1 MRIPGRTERRV
12 AAAILVTALIPLVA
26 SIVVARTVIARV
38 SATAF
43 QPEFGVHMDRALGVY
58 AELAAAIKQGMRFE
72 AEAIAAADPLRRSAF
87 DGDPERLGAELA
99 RVVAAHPA
107 LVSLRV
113 ERCGGE
119 VVGARERGRPVDPA
133 SEKTLTVRRPIAR
146 APGDPAPG
154 GPASAASASAAP
166 ASAASASA
174 EPAHDDGA
182 CDGEG
187 DARTLVATFAA
198 PSARFDELQEAQAFA
213 QAYRALEREHRKEY
227 LDESYGDAFA
237 ALLGATIVLAVL
249 AGVLVARPVVDR
261 IARLAAATRPVA
273 EGDLSVRVALQGD
286 DEVADLGRAFDR
298 MLEELE
304 GSRARI
310 EFLKR
315 MGEWQKMARHLA
327 HEIKNPLTPI
337 QLAVEECHRRYSGD
351 DPAYQRL
358 LQTTLEVVEEEVGT
372 LRRLVGEFSS
382 FARLPQAELEPS
394 DLAEFLREQGERFA
408 AVEEAGRES
417 ASDEALLGRVD
428 LEFDVPDAPMPA
440 ALDREMLRRALGNIV
455 RNAAQALRDAQRAAP
470 GGAAAERPGVV
481 WGKVRVSA
489 RSEGQSYLIAIDD
502 DGPGIDPAVRD
513 SVFDPYVTTRYDG
526 TGLGLS
532 IVKKIVVDH
541 GGTIDVL
548 ESRLGGARFV
558 IRLPRAGTPAA
569 RAALRA
575 EGEGG
580 PREPAPAAGGPG
592 NPAAFE
598 RDLASGADRGGAAGE
613 AATTKA
619 HRRSGRLS
627 GDA

>member
-12 AAAILVTALIPLVA
+12 VAAILVTALIPLVA

-43 QPEFGVHMDRALGVY
+43 QPEFGVHLDRALGVY
-58 AELAAAIKQGMRFE
+58 AELAAAIKQGMRSE
-72 AEAIAAADPLRRSAF
+72 ADAIVAADPLREAAF
-87 DGDPERLGAELA
+87 AGGAQRLDAELA
-99 RVVAAHPA
+99 RIIAAHPA

-113 ERCGGE
+113 ERCGGDL
-119 VVGARERGRPVDPA
+119 VGARERGRPVDPA
-133 SEKTLTVRRPIAR
+133 HEKTLTVRKAIAR
-146 APGDPAPG
+146 APGHAAEPGDPAPG
-154 GPASAASASAAP
+154 
-166 ASAASASA
+166 
-174 EPAHDDGA
+174 DGG
-182 CDGEG
+182 CDG

-198 PSARFDELQEAQAFA
+198 PSARFDELDAAQAFA
-213 QAYRALEREHRKEY
+213 QAYHALEREHRKEY

-237 ALLGATIVLAVL
+237 ALLGATILLAIL

-273 EGDLSVRVALQGD
+273 EGDLSVRVGLQGD

-337 QLAVEECHRRYSGD
+337 QLAVEECHRRYAGS

-372 LRRLVGEFSS
+372 LRRLVGEFSN
-382 FARLPQAELEPS
+382 FARLPRAELEPS

-408 AVEEAGRES
+408 AVEEAGREH

-428 LEFDVPDAPMPA
+428 LEFDVPDVPMPA

-470 GGAAAERPGVV
+470 GGGARERPGAAV
-481 WGKVRVSA
+481 WGSVRVSA
-489 RSEGQSYLIAIDD
+489 RSEGQSHLIAIDD

-548 ESRLGGARFV
+548 ESPLGGARFV

-569 RAALRA
+569 RAALGA
-575 EGEGG
+575 EAFSDGD
-580 PREPAPAAGGPG
+580 REPASEGAAPTPPAA
-592 NPAAFE
+592 
-598 RDLASGADRGGAAGE
+598 RGGQAPRGAG
-613 AATTKA
+613 
-619 HRRSGRLS
+619 
-627 GDA
+627 

>member
-12 AAAILVTALIPLVA
+12 VAAILVTALIPLVA

-43 QPEFGVHMDRALGVY
+43 QPEFGVHLDRALGVY
-58 AELAAAIKQGMRFE
+58 AELAAAIKQGMRSE

-87 DGDPERLGAELA
+87 AGDAELLGAELA
-99 RVVAAHPA
+99 RIIAAHPA

-119 VVGARERGRPVDPA
+119 LVGARERGRPVDPA
-133 SEKTLTVRRPIAR
+133 REKTLTVRKAIER
-146 APGDPAPG
+146 APGSAAGPAPRE
-154 GPASAASASAAP
+154 GPAP
-166 ASAASASA
+166 PA
-174 EPAHDDGA
+174 EPTHDDGD
-182 CDGEG
+182 CEG
-187 DARTLVATFAA
+187 DARALVATFAA
-198 PSARFDELQEAQAFA
+198 PSARFDELESAQAFA

-337 QLAVEECHRRYSGD
+337 QLAVEECHRRYAGS

-372 LRRLVGEFSS
+372 LRRLVGEFSN
-382 FARLPQAELEPS
+382 FARLPQAELEPA

-408 AVEEAGRES
+408 AVEEAGREH

-428 LEFDVPDAPMPA
+428 LEFDVPAAPMPA

-470 GGAAAERPGVV
+470 GGSAAARPGAL
-481 WGKVRVSA
+481 WGRVRVSA
-489 RSEGQSYLIAIDD
+489 RSEGQSHLIAIDD

-548 ESRLGGARFV
+548 DSPLGGARFV

-569 RAALRA
+569 RAAQRA

-580 PREPAPAAGGPG
+580 PRSTSPRGAGGPG
-592 NPAAFE
+592 GPAALGREAFS
-598 RDLASGADRGGAAGE
+598 DGDRE
-613 AATTKA
+613 
-619 HRRSGRLS
+619 
-627 GDA
+627 DAR

>member
-12 AAAILVTALIPLVA
+12 VAAILVTALIPLVA

-43 QPEFGVHMDRALGVY
+43 QPEFGVHLDRALGVY
-58 AELAAAIKQGMRFE
+58 AELAAAIKQGMRSE

-87 DGDPERLGAELA
+87 AGDAELLGAELT
-99 RVVAAHPA
+99 RVIAAHPA

-119 VVGARERGRPVDPA
+119 LVGARERGRPVDPA
-133 SEKTLTVRRPIAR
+133 REKTLTVRKAIER
-146 APGDPAPG
+146 APG
-154 GPASAASASAAP
+154 ST
-166 ASAASASA
+166 A
-174 EPAHDDGA
+174 EPAPPAEPAAEPDD
-182 CDGEG
+182 CEG
-187 DARTLVATFAA
+187 DARALVATFAA
-198 PSARFDELQEAQAFA
+198 PSARFDELESAQAFA

-227 LDESYGDAFA
+227 VDESYGDAFA

-261 IARLAAATRPVA
+261 VARLAAAMRPVA
-273 EGDLSVRVALQGD
+273 EGDLSVRVALKGD

-337 QLAVEECHRRYSGD
+337 QLAVEECHRRYAGS

-358 LQTTLEVVEEEVGT
+358 LQTTLEVVEEEIGT
-372 LRRLVGEFSS
+372 LRRLVGEFSN
-382 FARLPQAELEPS
+382 FARLPQAELEPA

-408 AVEEAGRES
+408 AVEEAGREH

-428 LEFDVPDAPMPA
+428 LEFDVPAGPMPA

-470 GGAAAERPGVV
+470 GGGAAARPGAL
-481 WGKVRVSA
+481 WGRVRVSA
-489 RSEGQSYLIAIDD
+489 RSEGQSHLIAIDD

-548 ESRLGGARFV
+548 ESPLGGARFV
-558 IRLPRAGTPAA
+558 VRLPRAGTPAA
-569 RAALRA
+569 RAAQRA
-575 EGEGG
+575 EGEGEG
-580 PREPAPAAGGPG
+580 GARSTSPRAAGGPG
-592 NPAAFE
+592 GPAALGREAFSE
-598 RDLASGADRGGAAGE
+598 GDRE
-613 AATTKA
+613 
-619 HRRSGRLS
+619 
-627 GDA
+627 DAR

>member
-12 AAAILVTALIPLVA
+12 VAAILVTALIPLVA

-43 QPEFGVHMDRALGVY
+43 QPEFGVHLDRALGVY
-58 AELAAAIKQGMRFE
+58 AELAAAIKQGMRSE

-87 DGDPERLGAELA
+87 AGDAELLGAQLA
-99 RVVAAHPA
+99 HIIAAHPA

-119 VVGARERGRPVDPA
+119 LVGARERGRPVDPA
-133 SEKTLTVRRPIAR
+133 REKTLTVRKAIER
-146 APGDPAPG
+146 APGSASGPAPSE
-154 GPASAASASAAP
+154 GPAP
-166 ASAASASA
+166 PA
-174 EPAHDDGA
+174 EPTRDDGD
-182 CDGEG
+182 CEG

-198 PSARFDELQEAQAFA
+198 PSARFDELESAQAFA

-273 EGDLSVRVALQGD
+273 EGDLSVRVALKGD

-337 QLAVEECHRRYSGD
+337 QLAVEECHRRYAGS

-358 LQTTLEVVEEEVGT
+358 LQTTLEVVEEEIGT
-372 LRRLVGEFSS
+372 LRRLVGEFSN
-382 FARLPQAELEPS
+382 FARLPQAELEPA

-408 AVEEAGRES
+408 AVEEAGREH

-428 LEFDVPDAPMPA
+428 LEFDVPAAPMPA

-470 GGAAAERPGVV
+470 GAAARPGAL
-481 WGKVRVSA
+481 WGRVRVSA
-489 RSEGQSYLIAIDD
+489 RSEGQSHLIAIDD

-548 ESRLGGARFV
+548 DSPLGGARFV

-569 RAALRA
+569 RAAQRA

-580 PREPAPAAGGPG
+580 PRSTSPRAAGGPG
-592 NPAAFE
+592 APAALG
-598 RDLASGADRGGAAGE
+598 RE
-613 AATTKA
+613 AF
-619 HRRSGRLS
+619 SD
-627 GDA
+627 GDHEDAR

>member
-12 AAAILVTALIPLVA
+12 VAAILVTALIPLVA

-43 QPEFGVHMDRALGVY
+43 QPEFGVHLDRALGVY
-58 AELAAAIKQGMRFE
+58 AELAAAIKQGMRSE

-87 DGDPERLGAELA
+87 AGDAELLGGVLA
-99 RVVAAHPA
+99 HLIVAHPA

-119 VVGARERGRPVDPA
+119 LVGARERGRPVDPA
-133 SEKTLTVRRPIAR
+133 REKTLTVRKAIER
-146 APGDPAPG
+146 APG
-154 GPASAASASAAP
+154 ST
-166 ASAASASA
+166 A
-174 EPAHDDGA
+174 EPAPPAEPAAEAGD
-182 CDGEG
+182 CEG
-187 DARTLVATFAA
+187 DARALVATFAA
-198 PSARFDELQEAQAFA
+198 PSARFDELESAQAFA

-227 LDESYGDAFA
+227 VDESYGDAFA

-261 IARLAAATRPVA
+261 VARLAAAMRPVA
-273 EGDLSVRVALQGD
+273 EGDLSVRVALKGD

-337 QLAVEECHRRYSGD
+337 QLAVEECHRRYAGS

-358 LQTTLEVVEEEVGT
+358 LQTTLEVVEEEIGT
-372 LRRLVGEFSS
+372 LRRLVGEFSN
-382 FARLPQAELEPS
+382 FARLPQAELEPA

-408 AVEEAGRES
+408 AVEEAGREH
-417 ASDEALLGRVD
+417 ASDEALLGGVD
-428 LEFDVPDAPMPA
+428 LEFDVPAGPMPA

-470 GGAAAERPGVV
+470 GGGAAARPGAL
-481 WGKVRVSA
+481 WGRVRVSA
-489 RSEGQSYLIAIDD
+489 RSEGQSHLIAIDD

-548 ESRLGGARFV
+548 ESPLGGARFV
-558 IRLPRAGTPAA
+558 VRLPRAGTPAA
-569 RAALRA
+569 RAAQRA

-580 PREPAPAAGGPG
+580 ARSTSPRAAGGPG
-592 NPAAFE
+592 GPAALGREAFSE
-598 RDLASGADRGGAAGE
+598 GDRE
-613 AATTKA
+613 
-619 HRRSGRLS
+619 
-627 GDA
+627 DAR

>member
-12 AAAILVTALIPLVA
+12 VAAILVTALIPLVA

-43 QPEFGVHMDRALGVY
+43 QPEFGVHLDRALGVY
-58 AELAAAIKQGMRFE
+58 AELAAAIKQGMRSE
-72 AEAIAAADPLRRSAF
+72 ADAIAAADPLRQSAF
-87 DGDPERLGAELA
+87 AGDARRLEAELA
-99 RVVAAHPA
+99 RTIAAHPA

-113 ERCGGE
+113 ERCGGDL
-119 VVGARERGRPVDPA
+119 VGARERGRPVDPA
-133 SEKTLTVRRPIAR
+133 HEKTLTVRKVIAR
-146 APGDPAPG
+146 VSGHPAEPGDPAPD
-154 GPASAASASAAP
+154 
-166 ASAASASA
+166 
-174 EPAHDDGA
+174 DDGCA
-182 CDGEG
+182 G

-198 PSARFDELQEAQAFA
+198 PSARFDELDAAQAFA
-213 QAYRALEREHRKEY
+213 QAYHALEREHRKEY

-237 ALLGATIVLAVL
+237 ALLGATILLAIL

-273 EGDLSVRVALQGD
+273 EGDLSVRVGLQGN

-337 QLAVEECHRRYSGD
+337 QLAVEECHRRYSGS

-372 LRRLVGEFSS
+372 LRRLVGEFSN
-382 FARLPQAELEPS
+382 FARLPRAELEPS

-408 AVEEAGRES
+408 AVEEAGREH

-428 LEFDVPDAPMPA
+428 LEFDVPDVPMPS

-455 RNAAQALRDAQRAAP
+455 RNAAQALRDAQRAAHG
-470 GGAAAERPGVV
+470 GGARERTGAAV
-481 WGKVRVSA
+481 WGRVRVSA
-489 RSEGQSYLIAIDD
+489 RSEGQSHLIAIDD

-548 ESRLGGARFV
+548 ESPLGGARFV

-569 RAALRA
+569 RAALGAAAIADADREPSSDA
-575 EGEGG
+575 AG
-580 PREPAPAAGGPG
+580 PRPAAGGG
-592 NPAAFE
+592 PAA
-598 RDLASGADRGGAAGE
+598 RGAG
-613 AATTKA
+613 
-619 HRRSGRLS
+619 
-627 GDA
+627 

>member
-12 AAAILVTALIPLVA
+12 VAAILVTALIPLVA

-43 QPEFGVHMDRALGVY
+43 QPEFGVHLDRALGVY

-72 AEAIAAADPLRRSAF
+72 AEAIAAADPLRQSAF
-87 DGDPERLGAELA
+87 AGDPLRLDAELA

-119 VVGARERGRPVDPA
+119 VAGARERGRPVDPTR
-133 SEKTLTVRRPIAR
+133 EKTLTVRKPIER
-146 APGDPAPG
+146 APGAPV
-154 GPASAASASAAP
+154 AP
-166 ASAASASA
+166 A
-174 EPAHDDGA
+174 EPAPDDGA
-182 CDGEG
+182 CDGDV
-187 DARTLVATFAA
+187 DARTLVATFAT

-213 QAYRALEREHRKEY
+213 QAYRAIEREHRKEY

-273 EGDLSVRVALQGD
+273 EGDLSVRVALQGN

-337 QLAVEECHRRYSGD
+337 QLAVEECHRRYSGS

-408 AVEEAGRES
+408 AVEEAGREH

-470 GGAAAERPGVV
+470 GGAAAERAGAGL
-481 WGKVRVSA
+481 WGRVRVSA
-489 RSEGQSYLIAIDD
+489 RSEGQSYLIAVDD

-548 ESRLGGARFV
+548 ESPLGGARFV

-569 RAALRA
+569 RAALTA
-575 EGEGG
+575 EGEGA
-580 PREPAPAAGGPG
+580 PREPPPAAGAPES
-592 NPAAFE
+592 PASRGREPLSVAG
-598 RDLASGADRGGAAGE
+598 RADREAGAGE
-613 AATTKA
+613 APTAKA
-619 HRRSGRLS
+619 HLRSGRWS

>member
-1 MRIPGRTERRV
+1 MRILGRTERRV
-12 AAAILVTALIPLVA
+12 VAAILVTALIPLVA

-43 QPEFGVHMDRALGVY
+43 QPEFGVHLDRALGVY
-58 AELAAAIKQGMRFE
+58 AELAAAIKQGMRSE
-72 AEAIAAADPLRRSAF
+72 AEAIARGDALRQGAF
-87 DGDPERLGAELA
+87 AGDAERLRGELA
-99 RVVAAHPA
+99 RVIAAQPA

-119 VVGARERGRPVDPA
+119 LVGAGERGRPVDPA
-133 SEKTLTVRRPIAR
+133 REKTLTVRRPLDR
-146 APGDPAPG
+146 PPGDP
-154 GPASAASASAAP
+154 GPPREAATAAP
-166 ASAASASA
+166 A
-174 EPAHDDGA
+174 PADGA
-182 CDGEG
+182 CDG
-187 DARTLVATFAA
+187 DALILVATFAT
-198 PSARFDELQEAQAFA
+198 PSARFDELESAQAFA
-213 QAYRALEREHRKEY
+213 QAYHALEREHRKEY

-237 ALLGATIVLAVL
+237 ALLGATIVLAAL
-249 AGVLVARPVVDR
+249 AGVLVVRPVVDR
-261 IARLAAATRPVA
+261 LARLAAATRPVA
-273 EGDLSVRVALQGD
+273 EGDLSVRVALEGD

-310 EFLKR
+310 EFLRR

-337 QLAVEECHRRYSGD
+337 QLAVEECHRRYAGS

-358 LQTTLEVVEEEVGT
+358 LQTTLEVVEEEVAT

-382 FARLPQAELEPS
+382 FARLPQAELEPV
-394 DLAEFLREQGERFA
+394 DLAEFLREQGEHFA
-408 AVEEAGRES
+408 AVEEAGREL
-417 ASDEALLGRVD
+417 AADEALLGRVD
-428 LEFDVPDAPMPA
+428 LAFDVPDASMPA

-455 RNAAQALRDAQRAAP
+455 RNAAQALRDARRAAP
-470 GGAAAERPGVV
+470 DGGAAERPGAAP
-481 WGKVRVSA
+481 WGKIRVSA
-489 RSEGQSYLIAIDD
+489 RVDGQGYLIAVDD

-548 ESRLGGARFV
+548 ESPLGGARFV

-569 RAALRA
+569 RAALRDD
-575 EGEGG
+575 GDGG
-580 PREPAPAAGGPG
+580 PRGPAPA
-592 NPAAFE
+592 E
-598 RDLASGADRGGAAGE
+598 RERAAGSE
-613 AATTKA
+613 RAAA
-619 HRRSGRLS
+619 AEG
-627 GDA
+627 APPA

>member
-12 AAAILVTALIPLVA
+12 VAAILVTALIPLVA

-43 QPEFGVHMDRALGVY
+43 QPEFGVHLDRALGVY

-72 AEAIAAADPLRRSAF
+72 AEAIAAADPLRQSAF
-87 DGDPERLGAELA
+87 AGDEPRLGAELA
-99 RVVAAHPA
+99 RLVAAHPA

-119 VVGARERGRPVDPA
+119 LVGARERGRPVDPA
-133 SEKTLTVRRPIAR
+133 REKTLTVRRPIER
-146 APGDPAPG
+146 AAGSPG
-154 GPASAASASAAP
+154 
-166 ASAASASA
+166 
-174 EPAHDDGA
+174 EPALEDAA
-182 CDGEG
+182 CDG

-213 QAYRALEREHRKEY
+213 QAYRAIEREHRKEY

-273 EGDLSVRVALQGD
+273 EGDLSVRVALQGN

-337 QLAVEECHRRYSGD
+337 QLAVEECHRRYAGS

-408 AVEEAGRES
+408 AVEEAGREH
-417 ASDEALLGRVD
+417 ASDEALFGRVD

-440 ALDREMLRRALGNIV
+440 ALDREMLRRALGNVV

-470 GGAAAERPGVV
+470 GGRAAERPGAAV

-489 RSEGQSYLIAIDD
+489 RSEGQSYLIAVDD

-548 ESRLGGARFV
+548 ESPLGGARFV

-569 RAALRA
+569 RAALTAER
-575 EGEGG
+575 EGE
-580 PREPAPAAGGPG
+580 PR
-592 NPAAFE
+592 
-598 RDLASGADRGGAAGE
+598 ASGEPGSPATRGRELFSEGDREATPEGAGLPAKGSGSE
-613 AATTKA
+613 SAPPD
-619 HRRSGRLS
+619 RRWS

>member
-12 AAAILVTALIPLVA
+12 VAAILVTALIPLVA

-43 QPEFGVHMDRALGVY
+43 QPEFGVHLDRALGVY
-58 AELAAAIKQGMRFE
+58 AELAAALKQGMRFE
-72 AEAIAAADPLRRSAF
+72 AEAIAAADPLRQSAF
-87 DGDPERLGAELA
+87 AGDEPRLGAELA
-99 RVVAAHPA
+99 RLVAAHPA

-119 VVGARERGRPVDPA
+119 LVGARERGRPVDPA
-133 SEKTLTVRRPIAR
+133 HEKTLTVRKPIER
-146 APGDPAPG
+146 AAGSPG
-154 GPASAASASAAP
+154 
-166 ASAASASA
+166 
-174 EPAHDDGA
+174 EPALEDAA
-182 CDGEG
+182 CDG

-213 QAYRALEREHRKEY
+213 QAYRAIEREHRKEY

-273 EGDLSVRVALQGD
+273 EGDLSVRVALQGN

-304 GSRARI
+304 ASRARI

-337 QLAVEECHRRYSGD
+337 QLAVEECHRRYAGS

-408 AVEEAGRES
+408 AVEEAGREH
-417 ASDEALLGRVD
+417 ASDEVLLGRVD

-470 GGAAAERPGVV
+470 GGGAAERPRVAA

-489 RSEGQSYLIAIDD
+489 RSEGQSYLIAVDD

-548 ESRLGGARFV
+548 ESPLGGARFV

-575 EGEGG
+575 ERE
-580 PREPAPAAGGPG
+580 REP
-592 NPAAFE
+592 
-598 RDLASGADRGGAAGE
+598 RASGEPGSPATRGRELFSEGDREATPEGAGLPARGSGSE
-613 AATTKA
+613 SAPPD
-619 HRRSGRLS
+619 RRWS

>member
-12 AAAILVTALIPLVA
+12 VAAILVTALIPLVA

-43 QPEFGVHMDRALGVY
+43 QPEFGVHLDRALGLY
-58 AELAAAIKQGMRFE
+58 AELAAAIKQGMRSE
-72 AEAIAAADPLRRSAF
+72 AEVIAAADPLRRSAF
-87 DGDPERLGAELA
+87 AGDAELLSDELA
-99 RVVAAHPA
+99 RIVAAHA
-107 LVSLRV
+107 TLVSLRV
-113 ERCGGE
+113 ERCDGE
-119 VVGARERGRPVDPA
+119 LVSARERGRPVDPA
-133 SEKTLTVRRPIAR
+133 HEKTLTVRKAIERASGRPGL
-146 APGDPAPG
+146 P
-154 GPASAASASAAP
+154 
-166 ASAASASA
+166 A
-174 EPAHDDGA
+174 EPAPE
-182 CDGEG
+182 DGECDG

-198 PSARFDELQEAQAFA
+198 PSARFDELESAQAFA
-213 QAYRALEREHRKEY
+213 QAYRALEREHRKKY

-249 AGVLVARPVVDR
+249 AGVLVARPVADR

-273 EGDLSVRVALQGD
+273 EGDLSVRVALQGN
-286 DEVADLGRAFDR
+286 DEVADLGRAFNR

-337 QLAVEECHRRYSGD
+337 QLAVEECHRRYAGS

-372 LRRLVGEFSS
+372 LRRLVGEFSN

-408 AVEEAGRES
+408 AVEEAGREH
-417 ASDEALLGRVD
+417 ASDEALLGRID

-470 GGAAAERPGVV
+470 GGGAAVRPGVL
-481 WGKVRVSA
+481 WGRVRVSA
-489 RSEGQSYLIAIDD
+489 RSEGQSHLIAIDD

-548 ESRLGGARFV
+548 ESPFGGARFV

-569 RAALRA
+569 RAAQTV

-580 PREPAPAAGGPG
+580 PRSTSRAAGGPG
-592 NPAAFE
+592 SPAALG
-598 RDLASGADRGGAAGE
+598 RDVFSEGDREVAAGSAGPARPAAGDGGGA
-613 AATTKA
+613 
-619 HRRSGRLS
+619 
-627 GDA
+627 

>member
-1 MRIPGRTERRV
+1 MRILGRTERRV
-12 AAAILVTALIPLVA
+12 VAAILVTALIPLVA

-43 QPEFGVHMDRALGVY
+43 QPEFGVHLDRALGVY
-58 AELAAAIKQGMRFE
+58 AELAAAIKQGMRSE
-72 AEAIAAADPLRRSAF
+72 AEAIARGDALRQGAF
-87 DGDPERLGAELA
+87 AGDAERLRAELA
-99 RVVAAHPA
+99 RVIAAQPA

-119 VVGARERGRPVDPA
+119 LVGAGERGRPVDPA
-133 SEKTLTVRRPIAR
+133 REKTLTVRRPLDR
-146 APGDPAPG
+146 PPGDP
-154 GPASAASASAAP
+154 GPPREAATAATAP
-166 ASAASASA
+166 AG
-174 EPAHDDGA
+174 DD
-182 CDGEG
+182 CDG
-187 DARTLVATFAA
+187 DALTLVATFAA
-198 PSARFDELQEAQAFA
+198 PSARFDELESAQAFA
-213 QAYRALEREHRKEY
+213 QAYHALEREHRKEY

-249 AGVLVARPVVDR
+249 AGVLVVRPVVDR
-261 IARLAAATRPVA
+261 LARLAAATRPVA
-273 EGDLSVRVALQGD
+273 EGDLSVRVALEGD

-310 EFLKR
+310 EFLRR

-337 QLAVEECHRRYSGD
+337 QLAVEECHRRYAGS

-358 LQTTLEVVEEEVGT
+358 LQTTLEVVEEEVAT

-382 FARLPQAELEPS
+382 FARLPQAELEPV
-394 DLAEFLREQGERFA
+394 DLAEFLREQGEHIA
-408 AVEEAGRES
+408 AVEEAGREL
-417 ASDEALLGRVD
+417 AADEALLGRVD
-428 LEFDVPDAPMPA
+428 LAFDVPDAPMPA

-455 RNAAQALRDAQRAAP
+455 RNAAQALRDARRAAP
-470 GGAAAERPGVV
+470 DGGAAERPGAAP
-481 WGKVRVSA
+481 WGKIRVSA
-489 RSEGQSYLIAIDD
+489 RVDGQGYLIAVDD

-548 ESRLGGARFV
+548 ESPLGGARFV

-575 EGEGG
+575 DGDGG
-580 PREPAPAAGGPG
+580 PRGPAPAERERVAGGER
-592 NPAAFE
+592 AAAAE
-598 RDLASGADRGGAAGE
+598 GAPP
-613 AATTKA
+613 T
-619 HRRSGRLS
+619 
-627 GDA
+627 